1 MFSVIPGGVILIKP
15 TFSSFFLKTDT
26 CITLPFHYIE
36 WCIYS
41 GPDINLDGDED
52 DDDSQRPGPSGA
64 ANGHQKARTPQQKA
78 GEGMLKRILE
88 EVEGECYS
96 FR

>member
-1 MFSVIPGGVILIKP
+1 MIKP

-26 CITLPFHYIE
+26 CITLPFHYIYIYIE

-64 ANGHQKARTPQQKA
+64 ANGHQKAQTPQQKA

>member
-1 MFSVIPGGVILIKP
+1 MYYI
-15 TFSSFFLKTDT
+15 TFTLLLHYFY
-26 CITLPFHYIE
+26 ITFALHLHYIE

-64 ANGHQKARTPQQKA
+64 ANGHQKARTSQQKA

>member
-1 MFSVIPGGVILIKP
+1 MIKP
-15 TFSSFFLKTDT
+15 TFSSFFLNTET
-26 CITLPFHYIE
+26 YYITFPLHLHYIE

-64 ANGHQKARTPQQKA
+64 ANGHQKAWTPQQKA